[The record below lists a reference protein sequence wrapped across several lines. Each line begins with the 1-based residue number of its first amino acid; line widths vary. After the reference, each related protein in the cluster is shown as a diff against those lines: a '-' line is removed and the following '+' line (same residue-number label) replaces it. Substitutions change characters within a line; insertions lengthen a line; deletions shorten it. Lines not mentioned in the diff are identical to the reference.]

1 MSVHHRSVTIALLS
15 LCLAGPGLLAGR
27 LHQDSGAR
35 MSQTESAVVGL
46 HDFDFL
52 VGAWHSHHRKLKLR
66 LANNHEWTEFDGT
79 LVNQALM
86 GGYSN
91 EDDTV
96 LGVPGAPYRG
106 VALRSFRFEDRA
118 VVHLVAGQQ
127 DAIRTFGSA
136 DDWRIPQWRGHFL
149 WGGYG

>member
-1 MSVHHRSVTIALLS
+1 MSVHHRAVMIALLS
-15 LCLAGPGLLAGR
+15 VCLAGPGLLAGDS
-27 LHQDSGAR
+27 HQDSGAG
-35 MSQTESAVVGL
+35 MKQVESAVGGL

-52 VGAWHSHHRKLKLR
+52 VGVWHAHHRKLKVR

-86 GGYSN
+86 GGNSN

-106 VALRSFRFEDRA
+106 VALRSFDSKPSSGRSGGWI
-118 VVHLVAGQQ
+118 AGRRRRLW
-127 DAIRTFGSA
+127 IR
-136 DDWRIPQWRGHFL
+136 L
-149 WGGYG
+149 

>member
-1 MSVHHRSVTIALLS
+1 
-15 LCLAGPGLLAGR
+15 
-27 LHQDSGAR
+27 

-66 LANNHEWTEFDGT
+66 LANNHEWTGFNHGT

-96 LGVPGAPYRG
+96 LGVPDAPYRG
-106 VALRSFRFEDRA
+106 VALRSFDTKTASGCGPSGGWTAGRHP
-118 VVHLVAGQQ
+118 HLR
-127 DAIRTFGSA
+127 IR
-136 DDWRIPQWRGHFL
+136 R
-149 WGGYG
+149 